1 MQPNEYLEKSKRTD
15 LDDYQDMLDRCS
27 DDGRDETLKLLHACM
42 GISTEA
48 GELLDVMKKYL
59 AYGRIIDRVNLAE
72 ECGDVLWYV
81 AIILRTLGLSFEDV
95 MQMNINKL
103 EKRFPEK
110 FTADKA
116 NNRNL
121 KTEREEL
128 ESSMPHYID

>member
-1 MQPNEYLEKSKRTD
+1 MTPSEYLEKSKRTD
-15 LDDYQDMLDRCS
+15 LCTDDKYKFKDRIDVLS
-27 DDGRDETLKLLHACM
+27 GDVAILHATM

-81 AIILRTLGLSFEDV
+81 AIILRELGLSFEDV
-95 MQMNINKL
+95 MDMNINKL

-110 FTADKA
+110 FTSEKA
-116 NNRNL
+116 INRDL
-121 KTEREEL
+121 SAERAQL
-128 ESSMPHYID
+128 ENDYNSKES